1 MKWVTPFW
9 KSLATLVSGK
19 ALGQAVT
26 FVALPILTR
35 IYTPEDFGLA
45 TIFIALSTTLSVPLS
60 GGYDYPVML
69 PESSRESRALV
80 RLSSQIAFLLVIL
93 LALLGIFVGPVYA
106 YAQEF
111 AWSHVWQWGLPVSLM
126 LEGFKKPLR
135 IYANRLK
142 RYKDLAMAKFMRSS
156 FQAGVALIWGW
167 QVGTYEGLILA
178 FIAGQFGA
186 FLVLVRV
193 YFPTD
198 FFSRIHEVELKN
210 IALVKKYANFPK
222 FAIPTTF
229 LNTASKQLPF
239 FLIPILFIDGMG
251 VNGLFSKTDQIMLVP
266 IDLVSMSVGNVFFE
280 QGSSAWREGRSAL
293 RSVTKN
299 TFFRLAL
306 LGLIP
311 YIALLFFGPELF
323 SLVLGEAWERSGYF
337 AQWMAPSMYLL
348 FIATPLTFLV
358 DIRQKLRVFMGISI
372 VLFALR
378 AGAIWLG
385 GEWLSSTQTIQLYS
399 VVNFFVIVIQIA
411 YLLYLGG
418 LFPKLT
424 LALRSHAE

>member
-1 MKWVTPFW
+1 M
-9 KSLATLVSGK
+9 
-19 ALGQAVT
+19 
-26 FVALPILTR
+26 
-35 IYTPEDFGLA
+35 
-45 TIFIALSTTLSVPLS
+45 
-60 GGYDYPVML
+60 
-69 PESSRESRALV
+69 RAL
-80 RLSSQIAFLLVIL
+80 F
-93 LALLGIFVGPVYA
+93 
-106 YAQEF
+106 
-111 AWSHVWQWGLPVSLM
+111 
-126 LEGFKKPLR
+126 
-135 IYANRLK
+135 
-142 RYKDLAMAKFMRSS
+142 
-156 FQAGVALIWGW
+156 WGW
-167 QVGTYEGLILA
+167 QYGTYEGLILA
-178 FIAGQFGA
+178 FIAGQLGA

-198 FFSRIHEVELKN
+198 FFGWAKEKELKN
-210 IALVKKYANFPK
+210 IALIKKYVSFPK

-239 FLIPILFIDGMG
+239 FLLPFLFLDGVG
-251 VNGLFSKTDQIMLVP
+251 VNGLFSQTDRIMLVP

-280 QGSSAWREGRSAL
+280 EGSTAWRKGRNAL

-299 TFFRLAL
+299 TFYRLAM

-323 SLVLGEAWERSGYF
+323 SLVLGEDWERSGYF

-372 VLFALR
+372 VFFAMRL
-378 AGAIWLG
+378 GAFWLG

-424 LALRSHAE
+424 LALRSHPE